1 MKCSKCQFEQMPNN
15 INILVLHA
23 QFELTEGNFKD
34 IPKVTWEDGHFV
46 LVDSIEEGQR
56 EFQIVINDPRAKEE
70 DPVEKERLADIIEKE
85 RLEALMYTLKEEQ
98 EKAELVEKAKDYPS
112 K

>member
-1 MKCSKCQFEQMPNN
+1 MKCSKCQFEQLPNN
-15 INILVLHA
+15 MNILVLHA

-34 IPKVTWEDGHFV
+34 IPKVVWEEGHFV
-46 LVDSIEEGQR
+46 LVDSVKEGQQ
-56 EFQIVINDPRAKEE
+56 EYKIVVNDPRPKEE
-70 DPVEKERLADIIEKE
+70 DQVEKERLASIIEKE

-98 EKAELVEKAKDYPS
+98 EKVELAEKAKDYPS

>member
-1 MKCSKCQFEQMPNN
+1 MKCSNCQFEQMPNN

-46 LVDSIEEGQR
+46 LVDSIKEGQR

-70 DPVEKERLADIIEKE
+70 DQIEKERLADIIEKE